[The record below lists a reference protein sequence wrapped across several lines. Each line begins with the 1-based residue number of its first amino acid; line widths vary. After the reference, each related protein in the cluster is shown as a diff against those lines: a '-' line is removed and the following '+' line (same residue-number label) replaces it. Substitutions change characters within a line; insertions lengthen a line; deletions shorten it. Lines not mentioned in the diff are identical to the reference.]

1 MSTPASTDLI
11 LVERSGTCYKETKAN
26 WDTATGG
33 GGGGGGGGSAT
44 NNLAIQFAFASMG
57 GYSNAG
63 SHFHD
68 GGTLYYHRLDS
79 SGAYTLSSTT
89 TNNSSVRP
97 NTKLKIGGT
106 WYTINEGTT
115 SQYTQTT
122 GAGPFNVY
130 YYRSMT
136 SWTLTASEI
145 ETACGASSG
154 TISGIAVK
162 MDDAP
167 SRTMPDHY
175 IGVKLVSTGDAST
188 NNSGTNNG
196 SYTQVSYASSRNWVG
211 ETEGSYVEV
220 TFSTNISWS

>member
-1 MSTPASTDLI
+1 MSTPANNDLI
-11 LVERSGTCYKETKAN
+11 LVERSGTVYKETKAN

-33 GGGGGGGGSAT
+33 GGGSGGGGTAT
-44 NNLAIQFAFASMG
+44 NNLAIQFAHSSMG

-63 SHFHD
+63 SHFYAST
-68 GGTLYYHRLDS
+68 GKLYYHRLDS

-89 TNNSSVRP
+89 TNNSSTRP
-97 NTKLKIGGT
+97 NTKLKIDNT
-106 WYTINEGTT
+106 WYEVVAGTA
-115 SQYTQTT
+115 YTQTT

-145 ETACGASSG
+145 QTACGASSG

-167 SRTMPDHY
+167 SRTMPNHY
-175 IGVKLVSTGDAST
+175 IGVKLVSTGNADT

-196 SYTQVSYASSRNWVG
+196 SYTQVSFANPRNWVG
-211 ETEGSYVEV
+211 ATEESYVEI

>member
-26 WDTATGG
+26 WDTATGSG
-33 GGGGGGGGSAT
+33 GGGGSSAT

-57 GYSNAG
+57 TYSNSG

-68 GGTLYYHRLDS
+68 GGTLFYHRLDS
-79 SGAYTLSSTT
+79 SGAYTLTSSTT
-89 TNNSSVRP
+89 LSTSTRP

-106 WYTINEGTT
+106 WYEVVVGTST
-115 SQYTQTT
+115 QYSATT
-122 GAGPFNVY
+122 GAGPFSAY
-130 YYRSMT
+130 YYRSLT

-145 ETACGASSG
+145 QTACGATSG

-167 SRTMPDHY
+167 ALAFPDHY
-175 IGVKLVSTGDAST
+175 IGMKLVSTGDAST
-188 NNSGTNNG
+188 NNSGNNNG
-196 SYTQVSYASSRNWVG
+196 TYTQVSYASSRDWRN
-211 ETEGSYVEV
+211 ETEESYVEV
-220 TFSTNISWS
+220 TLSTNISWS